1 MANHRLHGLVC
12 PRRQSVVVWAA
23 DRVDTSWDTPSQC
36 MLAALLAFVLA
47 AVALVGRFEALWTLP
62 IAAGTLGCL
71 WALWTYPEW
80 GNSTQVLF
88 VLVMSGV
95 AVGGLG
101 GGLQRPNLLPH
112 TTTLVPIV
120 RQAIRSLDCI
130 FRVVLRCLERRTGIE
145 EHWQSYSNSP
155 ADGPSCGRYEP
166 LHLNRNLVSLRA
178 CCSITWIGD
187 RD

>member
-1 MANHRLHGLVC
+1 MNEMQPATRPTAWRITHSMVWFALGANLLLFGL
-12 PRRQSVVVWAA
+12 RT
-23 DRVDTSWDTPSQC
+23 DVDTSWDTASQC

-80 GNSTQVLF
+80 GDSTQVLF

-120 RQAIRSLDCI
+120 RQAIRSL
-130 FRVVLRCLERRTGIE
+130 
-145 EHWQSYSNSP
+145 
-155 ADGPSCGRYEP
+155 
-166 LHLNRNLVSLRA
+166 
-178 CCSITWIGD
+178 
-187 RD
+187 